1 MKPSLTLL
9 LALLAS
15 TSSLATEYGGL
26 ITNKNP
32 VVYLSHHA
40 GYTNG
45 SLGVTPKHVTTLAPL
60 RGINGLAGAYSRS
73 AIRGNTTFH
82 LNETTNNVLTQV
94 LNTSFTIEFWFLDQA
109 PAPNNS
115 INYSVLYKAEPRSFT
130 RNSLWIYRK
139 RQDGHFMF
147 TLQSNTDR
155 ILRLEIKNPSLNKPQ
170 SKRSFHHMAITVKR
184 GDQGAQ
190 ATAYLDAEEVA
201 KETFS
206 GEITFNNN
214 GPLIIG
220 NNHHKDSPWEG
231 RLDELAIYS
240 AALSPKTLQQHHQ
253 AGRAVLTT
261 KTVLNPTLQEKE
273 QFFEANIRPILI
285 ERCSTCHSGEAE
297 AESSLSVLSL
307 EALLR
312 GGEYGPSII
321 AYRAEDSLLIAA
333 IQKTH
338 KELRMPPD
346 VNDQLT
352 RDEIKLFYKWINDG
366 AVWPNS
372 SETAAKTLHNPD
384 SHTIAFDPEIDW
396 AFRPRQ
402 TPTPPPVKDQRWNQN
417 VIDRFVHTQRI
428 AHGLTATPHAS
439 RRTLIRRASLDLTG
453 LPPTIAE
460 VTAFT
465 DDPANLRDAF
475 AKVIDRLLTSPR
487 YGERQGR
494 LWLDVARYAD
504 TQGDVGD
511 IPIHSAYL
519 YRNWVINALNNDM
532 PYNTF
537 LQAQLAGDIL
547 AARMSN
553 SEDAKGYNVATGFI
567 SLSRR
572 FGNRREDSLHM
583 TIEDTLDTIG
593 RGIMGLTLRCAR
605 CHDHKFDPIPTAD
618 YYGFYGIFRSTE
630 YPWMGMSDQKAPFNL
645 NPHDPLNSSSEE
657 AQEYWRLINRYEYQV
672 NNHFRPWLKPTL
684 DAFKQTEKQLKT
696 EQAKLV
702 VLTNAGQLNTD
713 QAKTIQKT
721 IVDLEAM
728 RETQLAFRS
737 GAFREL
743 MLHGLQWLKD
753 TKDKLGDEPP
763 YQFVFSVREGDAAD
777 SAIHLRGNPE
787 TKGPVVPRHFL
798 STITPATKVKIEGG
812 SGRLELANWL
822 TQDDHPLTPRVIV
835 NRIWAQHFGRG
846 IVESLDNF
854 GRQGKRPTHPELLDW
869 LTQTFVDEGWS
880 LKQLHRRIMLTATY
894 QLSSLDESKTRQT
907 QDPGNVWLWRH
918 SRQRLDAES
927 IRDSIL
933 FTSGQLNTT
942 QPGAHPLAPWYKTRY
957 NLNNPFHQ
965 EYDHN
970 HRSVYL
976 ITQRIFRHSMLGLF
990 DSPDTNSS
998 TSERNTT
1005 NVPAQALFL
1014 MNSKFIAEQAQALA
1028 VRMVDAK
1035 DTKDEQIRWLFQVLF
1050 AREISPGELQEIK
1063 TFLQTYQ
1070 TTNHVSNT
1078 SPETQRREYQALCRV
1093 LLTSNE
1099 FFFID

>member
-1 MKPSLTLL
+1 
-9 LALLAS
+9 
-15 TSSLATEYGGL
+15 
-26 ITNKNP
+26 
-32 VVYLSHHA
+32 
-40 GYTNG
+40 
-45 SLGVTPKHVTTLAPL
+45 
-60 RGINGLAGAYSRS
+60 
-73 AIRGNTTFH
+73 
-82 LNETTNNVLTQV
+82 
-94 LNTSFTIEFWFLDQA
+94 
-109 PAPNNS
+109 
-115 INYSVLYKAEPRSFT
+115 
-130 RNSLWIYRK
+130 
-139 RQDGHFMF
+139 
-147 TLQSNTDR
+147 
-155 ILRLEIKNPSLNKPQ
+155 
-170 SKRSFHHMAITVKR
+170 
-184 GDQGAQ
+184 
-190 ATAYLDAEEVA
+190 
-201 KETFS
+201 
-206 GEITFNNN
+206 
-214 GPLIIG
+214 
-220 NNHHKDSPWEG
+220 
-231 RLDELAIYS
+231 
-240 AALSPKTLQQHHQ
+240 
-253 AGRAVLTT
+253 
-261 KTVLNPTLQEKE
+261 
-273 QFFEANIRPILI
+273 
-285 ERCSTCHSGEAE
+285 
-297 AESSLSVLSL
+297 
-307 EALLR
+307 
-312 GGEYGPSII
+312 
-321 AYRAEDSLLIAA
+321 
-333 IQKTH
+333 
-338 KELRMPPD
+338 
-346 VNDQLT
+346 
-352 RDEIKLFYKWINDG
+352 
-366 AVWPNS
+366 
-372 SETAAKTLHNPD
+372 
-384 SHTIAFDPEIDW
+384 
-396 AFRPRQ
+396 
-402 TPTPPPVKDQRWNQN
+402 
-417 VIDRFVHTQRI
+417 
-428 AHGLTATPHAS
+428 
-439 RRTLIRRASLDLTG
+439 
-453 LPPTIAE
+453 
-460 VTAFT
+460 
-465 DDPANLRDAF
+465 
-475 AKVIDRLLTSPR
+475 
-487 YGERQGR
+487 
-494 LWLDVARYAD
+494 
-504 TQGDVGD
+504 
-511 IPIHSAYL
+511 
-519 YRNWVINALNNDM
+519 
-532 PYNTF
+532 
-537 LQAQLAGDIL
+537 
-547 AARMSN
+547 
-553 SEDAKGYNVATGFI
+553 
-567 SLSRR
+567 
-572 FGNRREDSLHM
+572 
-583 TIEDTLDTIG
+583 
-593 RGIMGLTLRCAR
+593 
-605 CHDHKFDPIPTAD
+605 
-618 YYGFYGIFRSTE
+618 
-630 YPWMGMSDQKAPFNL
+630 MGMSDQKAPFNL
-645 NPHDPLNSSSEE
+645 NPHDPLNSSSED

-684 DAFKQTEKQLKT
+684 DAFKQTDKQLKT

-702 VLTNAGQLNTD
+702 ILTNAGQLNTD

-854 GRQGKRPTHPELLDW
+854 GRQGKRPTHPKLLDW